1 MTVRLSWCVVW
12 GAVLFLWGPS
22 PAYSQLPVKNPSVR
36 LLVNTAQGV
45 APSTGSQDVY
55 LVGGALGSGAYVS
68 GSGNWT
74 VLPRRLPTR
83 ITWTFLGN
91 TQFGDRTWEGILPVT
106 EFYGDVVRIVGAH
119 GVISWPS
126 MRIWIRYH
134 CANALDVYNAYLDVG
149 AGTRV
154 GVLSGSHPSGMVLDN
169 EILDTVVLPCS
180 PASTNYVQGAW
191 LTNSYAGRWYDV
203 EGWLATN
210 SAGASVVTNRYSVGG
225 VTVREVVVNIDSNSV
240 TTVNVL
246 SNEVSAVVGA
256 GGAAAQQVMGS
267 VLGGAVVRSVVVGG
281 GGPGEVQV
289 AVTVTND
296 VNVDWSEGYEYSR
309 GQLVSTNWTWVLGS
323 VQSSVVDALGEPGSL
338 PGVSVG
344 HGVGAPTWTIP
355 LRMPSGVW
363 SWEFD
368 LGVWTRRL
376 GGLVKRLLEVF
387 VLVGLWLVL
396 HRQIVDDLRSAWQAP
411 QARTAGQTVL
421 GTGSQLGG
429 ALLAAAAILAT
440 LLTLSA
446 GMLGW
451 FLGGVGYPTA
461 WVGDLSLPSG
471 LLLEF
476 LRVGPW
482 EVIVSSLTVWISV
495 WLARPYW
502 IALTHA
508 AVRFITGV

>member
-1 MTVRLSWCVVW
+1 MKRFWSVFGV
-12 GAVLFLWGPS
+12 GAVLLAGPS
-22 PAYSQLPVKNPSVR
+22 PCFGQLPVRNPAVR
-36 LLVNTAQGV
+36 ILIPADANSHPA
-45 APSTGSQDVY
+45 TGSQTVY
-55 LVGGALGSGAYVS
+55 LVAGGLGAGAFVGSGGSWVALERRVS
-68 GSGNWT
+68 T
-74 VLPRRLPTR
+74 QPVL
-83 ITWTFLGN
+83 WNFLGN
-91 TQFGDRTWEGILPVT
+91 TSVGDNTWEAIV
-106 EFYGDVVRIVGAH
+106 EVMSFYHGSHRIAGAY
-119 GVISWPS
+119 GVISWPEVTLRFYYRCS
-126 MRIWIRYH
+126 YGGANYRAYIR
-134 CANALDVYNAYLDVG
+134 VG

-154 GVLSGSHPSGMVLDN
+154 GILGGHPTSDYSLGY
-169 EILDTVVLPCS
+169 EILDTVVVRCS
-180 PASTNYVQGAW
+180 DNETNAVEGAW
-191 LTNSYAGRWYDV
+191 VSDSYAGRWFDI
-203 EGWLATN
+203 ESLLSTN
-210 SAGASVVTNRYSVGG
+210 QVGARVVTNRISVGDL
-225 VTVREVVVNIDSNSV
+225 TVREVVVNVDSNTV

-246 SNEVSAVVGA
+246 SNEVVSVLGA
-256 GGAAAQQVMGS
+256 TGTAGQQVMGS
-267 VLGGAVVRSVVVGG
+267 IIGGANVRSVGG
-281 GGPGEVQV
+281 GTGASGEVQV
-289 AVTVTND
+289 SVTVTNE

-323 VQSSVVDALGEPGSL
+323 VQSSVADALGEPGSL

-344 HGVGAPTWTIP
+344 HGAAAPTWTIP

-368 LGVWTRRL
+368 LGVWTGRL

-446 GMLGW
+446 AMLGW